1 MCDYR
6 IVEGDYYS
14 GYTPVRQIRS
24 KRQELSSYEDGYINN
39 QQCWARFKCPDD
51 MRVYWRRKTFYTE
64 SCCNYVTFYDVDSG
78 HYSKYSGYYGS
89 SSYFNSLYDSEVTFE
104 FRTDGSVTSYRGFE
118 IQLTCK

>member
-14 GYTPVRQIRS
+14 NYKPVRQIRS
-24 KRQELSSYEDGYINN
+24 KSQQLSSYEDGYINY

-51 MRVYWRRKTFYTE
+51 MQVHWRRKAFYAE
-64 SCCNYVTFYDVDSG
+64 GCCDHVTFYGVNSG
-78 HYSKYSGYYGS
+78 DYFKYSGSYGS
-89 SSYFNSLYDSEVTFE
+89 SSYFYSLNDSEITFE
-104 FRTDGSVTSYRGFE
+104 FRTDGSVTEYRGFE